1 MKTYA
6 IPDVP
11 DIGSIQELAD
21 ALSVAMTA
29 GIRVLT
35 PSGKLLV
42 HDNRCG
48 SFYREIFSASPVADA
63 AYRQFASEFC
73 ACGESVFSIRFCPI
87 TGLTDVLINI
97 TYDDSPVVALLM
109 EGIRLSENAVCDDRY
124 REIARSLQVDETVY
138 LNRIHALP
146 LFHAE
151 HLNHILSLLCLTI
164 KHLYRLVHTNLNL
177 KSTVHSLEDQ
187 ESLYLREKN
196 VLEGL
201 AERDSMT
208 GLYNRRK
215 LDRKSVV

>member
-1 MKTYA
+1 
-6 IPDVP
+6 
-11 DIGSIQELAD
+11 
-21 ALSVAMTA
+21 MTA

-48 SFYREIFSASPVADA
+48 SFQREIFSASPVADA
-63 AYRQFASEFC
+63 SYRQFVSELC
-73 ACGESVFSIRFCPI
+73 ACRESVFNIRFCPI

-187 ESLYLREKN
+187 ESLYLREKMCWK
-196 VLEGL
+196 GL
-201 AERDSMT
+201 PS
-208 GLYNRRK
+208 GIP
-215 LDRKSVV
+215 